1 MLEPI
6 IYKENLFVQGQ
17 LLEIKQYPLHY
28 HKDIQLIYV
37 LEGEIELKLAYA
49 FYTLKPGDLHFIHSL
64 DIHGIRSISKNNR
77 ILFLNINSAHYQ
89 QLFPNFDSQI
99 FTIRVE
105 QTAHGEKIKEELT
118 EVIVNISAELG
129 DEQPSNKKVEVQTI
143 KLINLLYQNF
153 RQFTINKTQG
163 FFNHKTAHDENHLE
177 LICRIVA
184 LVYDN
189 YPYKLSLT
197 EIAKNEHINA
207 YYLSHLFQHFAGESF
222 RGFLSMVRVE
232 MSERFLLDSTLSIS
246 QISSEVGFSNPK
258 YYVDNFKV
266 WFGCH
271 PKEYRKRFSGQTLG

>member
-1 MLEPI
+1 
-6 IYKENLFVQGQ
+6 
-17 LLEIKQYPLHY
+17 
-28 HKDIQLIYV
+28 
-37 LEGEIELKLAYA
+37 
-49 FYTLKPGDLHFIHSL
+49 
-64 DIHGIRSISKNNR
+64 
-77 ILFLNINSAHYQ
+77 
-89 QLFPNFDSQI
+89 
-99 FTIRVE
+99 
-105 QTAHGEKIKEELT
+105 
-118 EVIVNISAELG
+118 
-129 DEQPSNKKVEVQTI
+129 QTI

-271 PKEYRKRFSGQTLG
+271 PKEY